1 LKFKEAIGDA
11 TKKIFDELLK
21 KGLLTLHDLCD
32 LHIHFPHPDQQTCPG
47 VEISPCDLIH
57 PVLTT
62 PSKLNFLEIKQ
73 SPKDK
78 I

>member
-1 LKFKEAIGDA
+1 MKFKEAIGDA